1 MCSNLYFFEK
11 NIFSNVTILNKNK
24 KIIFN
29 YFCYKYGYFNLYY
42 TVVAC
47 GSLNPK
53 DIAKNFTKDFYSSD
67 AKSVMSYIDLSEKKK
82 HLLMVKSLK
91 FLLKMQLK
99 QKEWAVLKI
108 FKMIIIK
115 APIFLLL
122 KKTEND
128 LFYLNKILYFFLIL
142 FLLIGIWVSLL
153 DSNPSNQIIKK
164 PHLPSLE
171 IGYLVFRVGIGSE
184 SFLIENLSK
193 SPYSHIAMV
202 VKPLQIILIH
212 ATTDDDKNAFL
223 LTIF

>member
-82 HLLMVKSLK
+82 TSVNGKITQVFTENAAKAKRMGGAKDIQNDNNQSTNISLAK
-91 FLLKMQLK
+91 KDRKRLVLLK
-99 QKEWAVLKI
+99 
-108 FKMIIIK
+108 
-115 APIFLLL
+115 
-122 KKTEND
+122 
-128 LFYLNKILYFFLIL
+128 
-142 FLLIGIWVSLL
+142 
-153 DSNPSNQIIKK
+153 
-164 PHLPSLE
+164 
-171 IGYLVFRVGIGSE
+171 
-184 SFLIENLSK
+184 
-193 SPYSHIAMV
+193 
-202 VKPLQIILIH
+202 
-212 ATTDDDKNAFL
+212 
-223 LTIF
+223 